1 MHSYL
6 MYQTINILF
15 SLVVLARARTLSDKM
30 DREVGYSPLFIP
42 CQNEKNK
49 CRHLMQRLD
58 YHNTIACLSLG
69 ERIFKKKQGSPLKK
83 LNFSLFV
90 F

>member
-58 YHNTIACLSLG
+58 YHNTIACSSLG
-69 ERIFKKKQGSPLKK
+69 ERIF
-83 LNFSLFV
+83 
-90 F
+90 